1 MPLVTKDINELHNS
15 VSRPVALSL
24 LRHVMK
30 LTGIPQATPTLYLAD
45 SGAAVLEG
53 ATVEGSN
60 QPTRFTTTNKV
71 FIEVTDELV
80 AEDNI
85 TRYTHQFEQRPIF
98 SDPALNFTIYPIYA
112 KSRMAISIR
121 FRTEDKATAE
131 RWRNGLVRKLSQGM
145 MYHLHE
151 PEYHYIIPDEILGLL
166 VEIYRKR
173 EAKHGYG
180 ESLKEYIRQHMRKR
194 ATTITTQVGTQGKLA
209 ILEKQLQVTGRFDTD
224 NPAKEEKEQT
234 GAVWMAQIDYVVE
247 YDRPISV
254 VARYPIS
261 VHSQVIDQIFWPKPV
276 VPYTLD
282 YIQATSA
289 SSLSA
294 LQRVSLAQQPV
305 KHNPAW
311 EGYLY
316 PQGDDWVPPKR
327 YRSCTFIGR
336 FLMVPGADK
345 RTLGNLTDLGDATL
359 SAAAVKYLKKWP
371 QYGTVSKESPVFV
384 RVYEQNEELADKE
397 FLLTPELDIK
407 LTYDCDYR
415 KVYHMSISLLLD
427 LTLLSP
433 DAVDRVTKDPD
444 LIEVIIPDGGKP
456 DVDTGGNVKPD
467 WWEENTRP
475 DKKKDDE
482 LVRRTV
488 GHYYLITHRRE
499 ELKQ

>member
-30 LTGIPQATPTLYLAD
+30 LTGIPQATPTLYLGD

-60 QPTRFTTTNKV
+60 QPTRFTTNNKV

-98 SDPALNFTIYPIYA
+98 HDPALNFTIFPIYA
-112 KSRMAISIR
+112 KSQMTISIR
-121 FRTEDKATAE
+121 YRTEDKPTAE
-131 RWRNGLVRKLSQGM
+131 RWRNGLARKLSQGM

-173 EAKHGYG
+173 EAQHGYG
-180 ESLKEYIRQHMRKR
+180 DALKDYIKQNMRKR
-194 ATTITTQVGTQGKLA
+194 ATTLTTQVGTQGKLA
-209 ILEKQLQVTGRFDTD
+209 ILEKLLQVVGRFDTD

-234 GAVWMAQIDYVVE
+234 GAVWLAQIDYVLE
-247 YDRPISV
+247 YDRPISI

-261 VHSQVIDQIFWPKPV
+261 VHSQVIDPIFWPKPA

-289 SSLSA
+289 ASLNA
-294 LQRVSLAQQPV
+294 LQRVALSQQPN
-305 KHNPAW
+305 KHNPSW

-316 PQGDDWVPPKR
+316 PPGDDWMPSKR
-327 YRSCTFIGR
+327 YRACVFIGR
-336 FLMVPGADK
+336 FLMVPGEDK
-345 RTLGNLTDLGDATL
+345 RTLGNLTDLGEATL
-359 SAAAVKYLKKWP
+359 NEAVVKYLKKWP
-371 QYGTVSKESPVFV
+371 QYGTVSRESPVFV
-384 RVYEQNEELADKE
+384 RVYEQNEELADQE
-397 FLLTPELDIK
+397 FHLTPDLDIK
-407 LTYDCDYR
+407 LKYDCDHR
-415 KVYHMSISLLLD
+415 KVYHMTISLLTD

-433 DAVDRVTKDPD
+433 DAKDRVTKDPD
-444 LIEVIIPDGGKP
+444 LVDVIVPPGKP
-456 DVDTGGNVKPD
+456 DVDTGGNVTPD
-467 WWEENTRP
+467 WWDKHTRP

-488 GHYYLITHRRE
+488 SHYYLITHRKE